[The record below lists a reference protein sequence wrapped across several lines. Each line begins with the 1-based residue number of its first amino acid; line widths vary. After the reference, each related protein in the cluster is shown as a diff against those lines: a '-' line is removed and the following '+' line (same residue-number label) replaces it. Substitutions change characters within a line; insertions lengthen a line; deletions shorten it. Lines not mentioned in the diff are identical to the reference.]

1 MKILLLLACFTACAN
16 AISFYEVVTDEW
28 NVWKLFHGKNY
39 SNPVEDK
46 FRLKIFMENKAKI
59 AKHNA
64 KAHEGHKSY
73 FLKMNSFGDL
83 VRDEIMSFLLL
94 LCNAVYQNRYGIP
107 KYDFAYHTFCSFTTN
122 SLVS

>member
-1 MKILLLLACFTACAN
+1 MKILFLLACFTACAN

-83 VRDEIMSFLLL
+83 VRDEIMSSMMFYIV
-94 LCNAVYQNRYGIP
+94 NKNGQGIP
-107 KYDFAYHTFCSFTTN
+107 KFDFSF
-122 SLVS
+122 

>member
-1 MKILLLLACFTACAN
+1 M
-16 AISFYEVVTDEW
+16 ISFYEVVTDEW

-39 SNPVEDK
+39 SNPVDDK

-64 KAHEGHKSY
+64 RAHEGHKSY

-83 VRDEIMSFLLL
+83 VCDEIMSLSP
-94 LCNAVYQNRYGIP
+94 NHIV
-107 KYDFAYHTFCSFTTN
+107 S
-122 SLVS
+122 SL